1 MSPFRMAL
9 GSKKGRSGWAGREVG
24 RPGECINWVQHMR
37 TSKSCNQLQY
47 SPSCL
52 LQEKYHMML
61 ARINIYMKFGHRVIF
76 EVLGGVE
83 VVEVLV
89 SLGLGHEKSFVARTL
104 QYVMSQLCQKEKA
117 NISQMDFIFI
127 EPSIQVAVEGW
138 LRRRDWFL
146 RGKLWKF
153 GSCRRTRVDFSPR
166 YHWAMLDWSIVSRK
180 T

>member
-1 MSPFRMAL
+1 MSPSRVAL
-9 GSKKGRSGWAGREVG
+9 GSKKGGSGWAGREVG

-47 SPSCL
+47 SPSCQ

-127 EPSIQVAVEGW
+127 EPSIQVAVKAGGEEEIGFSEASSGNLEAIEGQELIFPPGTTGQCW
-138 LRRRDWFL
+138 I
-146 RGKLWKF
+146 GQ
-153 GSCRRTRVDFSPR
+153 
-166 YHWAMLDWSIVSRK
+166 
-180 T
+180 